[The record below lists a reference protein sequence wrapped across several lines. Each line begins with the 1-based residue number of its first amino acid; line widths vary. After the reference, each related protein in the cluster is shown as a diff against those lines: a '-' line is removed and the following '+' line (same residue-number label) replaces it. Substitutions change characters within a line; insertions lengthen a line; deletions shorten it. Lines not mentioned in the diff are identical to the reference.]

1 MIRLSL
7 GLYEERGGAQ
17 LAEWSTRAEN
27 VRSSAN
33 EHGFE
38 ALTFNVP
45 MPLLDRFRFYDL
57 APAKYLV
64 LSHGGTAVW
73 EGRVED
79 RAITETGLQL
89 GAFGFWASMFDAPYT
104 ALWSDTGPTNWRIL
118 TTAEFTYATPEL
130 FKINNINELYIAAQ
144 KNEVF
149 SNTKLGRLGF
159 QIPNGSNRLIRGI
172 EFDFEMNGPSTTW
185 IAQFNTNDASWG
197 SGTPLWSFSTAS
209 LKTGSVHL
217 APATPREY
225 CQFLLVYNSVT
236 PATYTGET
244 GDTYVKISNLRVVTS
259 VTNRVNTTTATTI
272 TAGSARVVT
281 PANMAGIHI
290 GQRLFIDGGL
300 IPSESVIVTDVT
312 ATTFTADFVNGY
324 SGSTKVQAH
333 VVYADEIIE
342 DLISHISGINPSQLS
357 TSTALVESPGI
368 DLLDELYEDALPGD
382 IAVELAALGDNATPP
397 QRYEVGVFD
406 GQTLF
411 FRPRGS
417 AARAWYVDLAQPV
430 INSTM
435 NSLVNSVYATY
446 QDANNRT
453 LRTAT
458 NDDDESISRYGITRR
473 ALVPVRT
480 TSATQAGIHRD
491 ARLAD
496 GAIITPEG
504 QIITRRLYDA
514 SGAQYPVWLARPGD
528 TVTARNLP
536 PIASAEI
543 DKIRTFTVARFDF
556 DANQNQATITP
567 EQPLPQL
574 EFLIARESV

>member
-27 VRSSAN
+27 VLASAN

-38 ALTFNVP
+38 ALTFDVP
-45 MPLLDRFRFYDL
+45 MPLLDCFHFYDL

-64 LSHGGTAVW
+64 LSHGTAVW

-104 ALWSDTGPTNWRIL
+104 ALWSASGTAGWRVL
-118 TTAEFTYATPEL
+118 APAEVSIARPEQ
-130 FKINNINELYIAAQ
+130 FEIDNNNRLYIAP
-144 KNEVF
+144 KKGETFGNSPVN
-149 SNTKLGRLGF
+149 SGDLGF
-159 QIPNGSNRLIRGI
+159 RAPHASSHDIVGI
-172 EFDFEMNGPSTTW
+172 QFDFEMAGASPWRAELFSNDVGSNGAWSGSTSLWNLTG
-185 IAQFNTNDASWG
+185 TG
-197 SGTPLWSFSTAS
+197 STQ
-209 LKTGSVHL
+209 TGSVNL
-217 APATPREY
+217 QYSAKEAVRFRLY
-225 CQFLLVYNSVT
+225 YNSS
-236 PATYTGET
+236 ATAYSGET
-244 GDTYVKISNLRVVTS
+244 GATYLKITNVRLVASFA
-259 VTNRVNTTTATTI
+259 NRVNTTTTTTI
-272 TAGSARVVT
+272 SAGSQVVT
-281 PANMAGIHI
+281 PASMARVYV
-290 GQRLFIDGGL
+290 GQRLIIDSGST
-300 IPSESVIVTDVT
+300 PSESVIVTAVT
-312 ATTFTADFVNGY
+312 STTFTAVFVNSY
-324 SGSTKVQAH
+324 SGTTAIQAH
-333 VVYADEIIE
+333 VVYADQIIE

-504 QIITRRLYDA
+504 QIITHRLYDA

-536 PIASAEI
+536 PIASVEI
-543 DKIRTFTVARFDF
+543 TIARFDF
-556 DANQNQATITP
+556 DADQNQATITP